1 MTAATVAPAELV
13 AACLTGAV
21 RRLLGGAHSVTAA
34 RVVVARVDPQWVRV
48 RFSASPGRL
57 PLPWEPDE
65 DEGWMRAPTGSEPT
79 LRDSTADPVLVVVGV
94 GEREVLAINM
104 LAVDEIGLCCQGRT
118 ELIDSWQ
125 LQVQVQ
131 GGDGDE
137 KLLAGVH
144 LSTSPD
150 ATVVV
155 ADPLVDGFESGWVDV
170 LAAGTSWPVRPL
182 RVPVLAAR
190 ESEPA
195 TTAAPLASG
204 REIEINEEQP
214 ESDSVDDSDQ
224 SAVPEEESAGDLELP
239 AQAVEDGGAQ
249 MTVFGRF
256 EVTGADGVALQPM
269 QQQIVGAI
277 AVCQP
282 IPTAKLC
289 QLIYGVERY
298 KGFHVALNK
307 IRRRGLAPVV
317 TDEGYRIDIDGQW
330 SRFTALTGTDPAAA
344 DTEQLSQAAELVTGP
359 LFGGDEQPGWALQAN
374 MSDRVAAVF
383 RELAARHVEDPA
395 RAMDYAR
402 RGLAVKPG
410 HQQLGEIVSTL
421 GGAGWEHNSDNDPGS
436 GV

>member
-21 RRLLGGAHSVTAA
+21 RRLLGGAHSITAA
-34 RVVVARVDPQWVRV
+34 RVVVVRVDPQWVRV
-48 RFSASPGRL
+48 RFSTSPGRL

-65 DEGWMRAPTGSEPT
+65 DEGWMRAPTGTEPA
-79 LRDSTADPVLVVVGV
+79 LRDSTADPVLVVLGV
-94 GEREVLAINM
+94 SERDVLAINM
-104 LAVDEIGLCCQGRT
+104 LAVDEIGVCCQGRA

-182 RVPVLAAR
+182 RVPV
-190 ESEPA
+190 PA
-195 TTAAPLASG
+195 ISDPEFATAAAQLVKEHEP
-204 REIEINEEQP
+204 EIDEENEENGAAH
-214 ESDSVDDSDQ
+214 EFDKSEL
-224 SAVPEEESAGDLELP
+224 AEGESAGDLEP
-239 AQAVEDGGAQ
+239 PTQVVEAGGAQ

-289 QLIYGVERY
+289 QLIYGVDRY

-307 IRRRGLAPVV
+307 IRRRGLAPMV
-317 TDEGYRIDIDGQW
+317 TDDGYRIDIDGHW
-330 SRFTALTGTDPAAA
+330 SRFTALTGTDPATAA
-344 DTEQLSQAAELVTGP
+344 TEKLSQAAELVTGP
-359 LFGGDEQPGWALQAN
+359 LFGGDEQPGWALQAH
-374 MSDRVAAVF
+374 MSDLVATVF
-383 RELAARHVEDPA
+383 RELAARHVDDPA

-421 GGAGWEHNSDNDPGS
+421 GGAGWEHNSDKDLG
-436 GV
+436 GL